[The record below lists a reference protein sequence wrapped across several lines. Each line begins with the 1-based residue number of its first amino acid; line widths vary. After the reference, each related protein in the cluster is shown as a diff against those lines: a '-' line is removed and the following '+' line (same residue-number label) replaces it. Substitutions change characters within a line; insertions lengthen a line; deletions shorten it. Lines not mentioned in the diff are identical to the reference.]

1 MQDSKS
7 TESLLLLQ
15 FVPVLRIVVVVVD
28 FSMLLLSPPRLEF
41 MLAVS
46 SSLSLL
52 ENAS

>member
-15 FVPVLRIVVVVVD
+15 FVPVIRTVVVVD

-41 MLAVS
+41 MLVVS

>member
-15 FVPVLRIVVVVVD
+15 FVPVLRIVVD